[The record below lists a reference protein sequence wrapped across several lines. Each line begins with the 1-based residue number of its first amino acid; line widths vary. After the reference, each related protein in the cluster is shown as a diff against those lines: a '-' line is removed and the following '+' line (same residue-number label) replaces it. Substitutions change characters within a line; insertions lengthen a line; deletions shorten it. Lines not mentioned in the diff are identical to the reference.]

1 MPAGRP
7 KGSATYKPEY
17 AKQAGKLAFL
27 SLTDEEIASYFEVG
41 IVTFN
46 TWKKQFPEF
55 FEALKEA
62 KELADAKVAKRLYQ
76 RAVGYEHDDTDI
88 RVVNNEI
95 VETPIRKIYP
105 PEVKAAMF
113 WLQNRQPSKW
123 RAQQREDAGTNGYT
137 PEDIANAFTQ
147 AMVST
152 TGGGII
158 TPAAGGVDGEQ
169 GAV

>member
-17 AKQAGKLAFL
+17 VKQAGKLACL

-46 TWKKQFPEF
+46 AWKKQFPDF
-55 FEALKEA
+55 YEALKEA

-76 RAVGYEHDDTDI
+76 RAVGYEHDEIDI
-88 RVVNNEI
+88 RVVDNQI
-95 VETPIRKIYP
+95 VKTPYRKKYP

-123 RAQQREDAGTNGYT
+123 RAQQKEDTTNGLISA
-137 PEDIANAFTQ
+137 EIAKSFVD
-147 AMVST
+147 AMVSS

-158 TPAAGGVDGEQ
+158 TPAAGSVDGEP